1 MKLFP
6 FFLLIV
12 FFSSSVDTTEIAT
25 FKISYVINNSLEFGK
40 FIDELDVLKN
50 KMQNELLEDENEL
63 IKKNNKIEESKII
76 FSESEYNQQIE
87 DYNILAN
94 SFKEKFGE
102 FNNHINMNIE
112 KNKEIVIN
120 EIIEITKILSRNKNF
135 DIILNE
141 DQYFLASDDVDIS
154 KQIIEILNKKKL
166 NLEVIDLPRQ

>member
-6 FFLLIV
+6 FFLLII
-12 FFSSSVDTTEIAT
+12 FFSSSVDSTEIAT
-25 FKISYVINNSLEFGK
+25 FKISYVIDNSLEFDK
-40 FIDELDVLKN
+40 FIDKLDTLKN
-50 KMQNELLEDENEL
+50 IMQNELLEDENKL
-63 IKKNNKIEESKII
+63 IEKKNKIEESKII

-87 DYNILAN
+87 DYSILAN
-94 SFKEKFGE
+94 SFKEKFSE
-102 FNNHINMNIE
+102 FNNHININIE

-120 EIIEITKILSRNKNF
+120 EIIEIVKILSSNKNF

-166 NLEVIDLPRQ
+166 NLAVIGLP

>member
-1 MKLFP
+1 MKFFP
-6 FFLLIV
+6 IFLLII
-12 FFSSSVDTTEIAT
+12 FFSFSGNSTEIAT
-25 FKISYVINNSLEFGK
+25 FKISYVIDNSLEFDK
-40 FIDELDVLKN
+40 FIDKLDALKN

-63 IKKNNKIEESKII
+63 IEKKNKIEESKII

-102 FNNHINMNIE
+102 FNNHINMNIA

-120 EIIEITKILSRNKNF
+120 EIIEIVKLLSRNKNF

-141 DQYFLASDDVDIS
+141 DQYFLSSDNLDIS
-154 KQIIEILNKKKL
+154 DQIIEILNKKKL
-166 NLEVIDLPRQ
+166 DLEVIEFP